1 MRGLKTTGRAG
12 FLAILALVALTL
24 PSFAQSGPS
33 GTKILVLPFK
43 INTSGDQKGL
53 AASLPELL
61 AEALRSEGMTASL
74 EKPSGPVDDQT
85 ARRLAASAK
94 ASHALYGSVSQ
105 IGQDISIDGRLV
117 PVSETGQPLSVFAQA
132 KDLMHLQPAA
142 RELAGKARGLL
153 VSGDAIVDVDVE
165 GNQILDKDVIILK
178 AKTQV
183 GQPYDPKAVNDD
195 LKRLYETGYFDDV
208 QIRLENVA
216 GGKKLVFVVKE
227 KPRIQA
233 VGVVGSSEIDQ
244 DKILETMSIKAGSV
258 LNLKVLADD
267 LEKIRELYRKE
278 GFYKTEVSYE
288 LEQTDPRVAR
298 LNIVIKE
305 PKKLYIHEVK
315 IEGVSQV
322 DADELRDELSTSERR
337 FWSWVTGSGVL
348 KEEMLERDAAAI
360 ENFYANR
367 GYVDIKVGQP
377 DVEYGDQGITVVF
390 RVDEGDRYK
399 VGKVAF
405 TGDLLMED
413 DALMAI
419 IKLDQKAEE
428 NAYFDRSVVRDDLN
442 VLTEMY
448 ADFGF
453 AFAQADV
460 DLNKNDADKTI
471 DVTYVINKGRRVFV
485 RRVLIEGNEKTR
497 DNVIRREMRLADG
510 DLFSG
515 TRLRRSNERLDRLDY
530 FEKIDIETVPT
541 ENPTEVDIKVKVK
554 DKNTGAI
561 SVGAG
566 YSTYDSVFFGG
577 SIEERNVFGK
587 GYHAKFQGMLSGTSS
602 RFVLTLMNPR
612 FNDTN
617 LTTSLSL
624 YDMYKSYDDYDKETI
639 GGKLTFGYPLG
650 EFTLLSWGYRLDR
663 YRVYN
668 TNWGASSV
676 IAQSAGTYW
685 SSSVTVEVDRDT
697 TDSATKPTRGTK
709 NTISLEYAGGIVG
722 GDDALIRPVVT
733 SNFFYPLPFDWVFH
747 WRGSAGVLFDNG
759 GEIPVFERFYLGG
772 IENLRGYEQNKI
784 SPRDPRTGERIGGR
798 AMFFTNFEAIY
809 PISKSNGVY
818 GLLFFDAGDSWRE
831 YTDVSFDLYKS
842 VGAGL
847 RWYSPM
853 GLIRVEYG
861 YGLDAGRQNLWPHQ
875 IGFSMGQTF

>member
-1 MRGLKTTGRAG
+1 
-12 FLAILALVALTL
+12 VALTL

-153 VSGDAIVDVDVE
+153 VSGDAIVAGDVE

-510 DLFSG
+510 DLFNG

-541 ENPTEVDIKVKVK
+541 ENPTEVDIRSRSR
-554 DKNTGAI
+554 TRHAP
-561 SVGAG
+561 SAWARATRPTTACSSAG
-566 YSTYDSVFFGG
+566 PSRS
-577 SIEERNVFGK
+577 
-587 GYHAKFQGMLSGTSS
+587 ATSS
-602 RFVLTLMNPR
+602 AKA
-612 FNDTN
+612 
-617 LTTSLSL
+617 TTPSSRACSAAPPAVRPDAHESPVQRHQPDHHLSL

-639 GGKLTFGYPLG
+639 GGKLTFGYPSANSPCCPGLPSGPLPRLQHQLG
-650 EFTLLSWGYRLDR
+650 RS
-663 YRVYN
+663 
-668 TNWGASSV
+668 ASSP
-676 IAQSAGTYW
+676 SPP
-685 SSSVTVEVDRDT
+685 E
-697 TDSATKPTRGTK
+697 PTGAVPSPSRWTGHHRQRNKTHQGHQEHH
-709 NTISLEYAGGIVG
+709 LPGIRRRHRRRRR
-722 GDDALIRPVVT
+722 RPDPAVVT
-733 SNFFYPLPFDWVFH
+733 SNFFYPCPSTGSSTGAAARACSSTTAERSRSSNASTWAASKTCALRAEQDIPARPPHRRAHRRPGHVLHQLRGHLPHQQVERRLRPALLR
-747 WRGSAGVLFDNG
+747 RGRFLAGVHGRELRSLQ
-759 GEIPVFERFYLGG
+759 ERRRRIALVFSHGADPGG
-772 IENLRGYEQNKI
+772 IRLRPGCGPPEPVAASDRLQH
-784 SPRDPRTGERIGGR
+784 G
-798 AMFFTNFEAIY
+798 
-809 PISKSNGVY
+809 
-818 GLLFFDAGDSWRE
+818 
-831 YTDVSFDLYKS
+831 TDF
-842 VGAGL
+842 
-847 RWYSPM
+847 
-853 GLIRVEYG
+853 
-861 YGLDAGRQNLWPHQ
+861 
-875 IGFSMGQTF
+875 

>member
-1 MRGLKTTGRAG
+1 MRGLKTTGRAA
-12 FLAILALVALTL
+12 FFVILALLAVTL
-24 PSFAQSGPS
+24 PSFAQSGQS
-33 GTKILVLPFK
+33 VTKILVLPFK
-43 INTSGDQKGL
+43 INTASDQKGL

-61 AEALRSEGMTASL
+61 AEAARHDGMTAAVGKSAA
-74 EKPSGPVDDQT
+74 PDDQA
-85 ARRLAASAK
+85 ARKLAAAAK

-105 IGQDISIDGRLV
+105 VGDTLSIDGRLV
-117 PVSETGQPLSVFAQA
+117 PAAESGQTLSVFAQA
-132 KDLMHLQPAA
+132 KDLMHLQAA
-142 RELAGKARGLL
+142 AKDMAGKIRGLA

-195 LKRLYETGYFDDV
+195 LKRLFETGYFDDV
-208 QIRLENVA
+208 QIRLENVP

-233 VGVVGSSEIDQ
+233 VGVIGSGEVDQ
-244 DKILETMSIKAGSV
+244 DKVLEAMSTKAGSI
-258 LNLKVLADD
+258 LNLKVLAED

-278 GFYKTEVSYE
+278 GFYKTEVNYE

-305 PKKLYIHEVK
+305 PKKLYIREVK

-377 DVEYGDQGITVVF
+377 DVEYGDDGITVVF

-405 TGDLLMED
+405 TGDLLMDD
-413 DALMAI
+413 DALMTI
-419 IKLDQKAEE
+419 IKLDQTAEE
-428 NAYFDRSVVRDDLN
+428 GAYFDRSVVRDDLN

-471 DVTYVINKGRRVFV
+471 DVTYVMNKGRRVFV
-485 RRVLIEGNEKTR
+485 RRVLIEGNDKTR

-510 DLFSG
+510 DLFNG

-577 SIEERNVFGK
+577 SIEERNLFGK

-612 FNDTN
+612 FNDSN

-624 YDMYKSYDDYDKETI
+624 YDMYKSYDDYSKETI

-650 EFTLLSWGYRLDR
+650 EYTLLSWGYRLDR

-668 TNWGASSV
+668 TNLYASSV
-676 IAQSAGTYW
+676 ISQSAGTYW
-685 SSSVTVEVDRDT
+685 SSSVTLEADRDT
-697 TDSATKPTRGTK
+697 TDSSTRPTRGTK

-722 GDDALIRPVVT
+722 GDDSLIRPMVT
-733 SNFFYPLPFDWVFH
+733 SNYFHPLPFEWVFH
-747 WRGSAGVLFDNG
+747 WRGSAGVLLDNG
-759 GEIPVFERFYLGG
+759 GDIPVFERFYLGG
-772 IENLRGYEQNKI
+772 IENVRGYEQNKI
-784 SPRDPRTGERIGGR
+784 SPRDPRTGERIGGL
-798 AMFFTNFEAIY
+798 AMFYTNFEAIY
-809 PISKSNGVY
+809 PISKSNGIW
-818 GLLFFDAGDSWRE
+818 GLFFFDAGNSWRE
-831 YTDVSFDLYKS
+831 ISDACFDLYKS

-861 YGLDAGRQNLWPHQ
+861 YGLDADRENLWPHQ